1 MTYYSTR
8 PAEAL
13 TNALERLMI
22 SISNSELE
30 QNHVALCEYR
40 RACDLLGYD
49 PKMAQWNRVEG
60 IHASGLPNDDPHTVD
75 YYPEI
80 LPKNTTH
87 DYYPLLN
94 PEE

>member
-1 MTYYSTR
+1 MTYHSTR
-8 PAEAL
+8 PAKAL

-22 SISNSELE
+22 AISNAELE

-49 PKMAQWNRVEG
+49 PKMAQWNRVEAVHG
-60 IHASGLPNDDPHTVD
+60 SGLPNDDPHTVD
-75 YYPEI
+75 YYP
-80 LPKNTTH
+80 
-87 DYYPLLN
+87 LLN

>member
-22 SISNSELE
+22 AISNQELE
-30 QNHVALCEYR
+30 QNHVLLCEYR

-49 PKMAQWNRVEG
+49 PVKAQWSNVLAVN
-60 IHASGLPNDDPHTVD
+60 ASGLPNDEDHTV
-75 YYPEI
+75 
-80 LPKNTTH
+80 

>member
-1 MTYYSTR
+1 MTYYQTR

-22 SISNSELE
+22 AITNQELE
-30 QNHVALCEYR
+30 QSHVTLCEYR

-49 PKMAQWNRVEG
+49 PKKAQWAQVQAVNG
-60 IHASGLPNDDPHTVD
+60 SGFATEQEYTVD
-75 YYPEI
+75 YYPM
-80 LPKNTTH
+80 
-87 DYYPLLN
+87 LN

>member
-22 SISNSELE
+22 AVSNAELE
-30 QNHVALCEYR
+30 QNNVALCEYR
-40 RACDLLGYD
+40 RACELLGYD
-49 PKMAQWNRVEG
+49 PKMAQWAGVKEV
-60 IHASGLPNDDPHTVD
+60 HASGLPNDEPHTV
-75 YYPEI
+75 
-80 LPKNTTH
+80 

>member
-22 SISNSELE
+22 SISNAELE

-40 RACDLLGYD
+40 RACELLGYD
-49 PKMAQWNRVEG
+49 PSKAQWAGVHEVS
-60 IHASGLPNDDPHTVD
+60 ASQLPTEQDHTVC
-75 YYPEI
+75 
-80 LPKNTTH
+80 
-87 DYYPLLN
+87 YYPLLN

>member
-30 QNHVALCEYR
+30 QNHVTLCEYR

-49 PKMAQWNRVEG
+49 PKMAQWNRIDAVHG
-60 IHASGLPNDDPHTVD
+60 SGLPNDERHTV
-75 YYPEI
+75 
-80 LPKNTTH
+80 

>member
-1 MTYYSTR
+1 MTYYQTR

-22 SISNSELE
+22 ALSNAELE

-49 PKMAQWNRVEG
+49 PKMAQWNRIEAVNG
-60 IHASGLPNDDPHTVD
+60 SGLPTDDPHTVD
-75 YYPEI
+75 YYP
-80 LPKNTTH
+80 
-87 DYYPLLN
+87 LLN

>member
-1 MTYYSTR
+1 MTYYQTR

-22 SISNSELE
+22 ALSSTELE
-30 QNHVALCEYR
+30 QNHVAMCEYR

-49 PKMAQWNRVEG
+49 PKMAQWNRIEAVNG
-60 IHASGLPNDDPHTVD
+60 SGLPTDDPHTVD
-75 YYPEI
+75 YYP
-80 LPKNTTH
+80 
-87 DYYPLLN
+87 LLN

>member
-1 MTYYSTR
+1 MTYHSTR
-8 PAEAL
+8 PAKAL

-22 SISNSELE
+22 AISAQELE
-30 QNHVALCEYR
+30 ENHVLLCEYR

-49 PKMAQWNRVEG
+49 PAKAQWTNVEAVN
-60 IHASGLPNDDPHTVD
+60 ASGLPNDEPHTV
-75 YYPEI
+75 
-80 LPKNTTH
+80 

>member
-1 MTYYSTR
+1 MIYHSLR
-8 PAEAL
+8 PAKAL

-22 SISNSELE
+22 SISTQELE
-30 QNHVALCEYR
+30 ENHVLLCEYR

-49 PKMAQWNRVEG
+49 PSKAQWSQVEG
-60 IHASGLPNDDPHTVD
+60 VNASALPTDGD
-75 YYPEI
+75 YT
-80 LPKNTTH
+80 L

>member
-22 SISNSELE
+22 SISNAELE

-49 PKMAQWNRVEG
+49 PKMAQWHNIKEV
-60 IHASGLPNDDPHTVD
+60 HASGLPNDERHTV
-75 YYPEI
+75 
-80 LPKNTTH
+80 